1 MQYGKTA
8 KALYNEC
15 ETLRQTYLERAREC
29 SELTIPTLVPPQ
41 GHSFATKY
49 VTPYQGIGAR
59 GVNNLASKLL
69 LTLFPPN
76 SPFFR
81 LSVDRYKLIQLG
93 GDNEAKT
100 ELEKALSEIER
111 TVMREVETSA
121 LRVPVFEALKHLV
134 VAGNVLVVTPK
145 EGGIRVFQ
153 LENYIVKRDPY
164 GNVLHIVT
172 KETVSPS
179 VLPDDIKGQVNIEA
193 LQRQTGYNE
202 PTIDLYTAVCRQ
214 EDGRFYVWQEAEG
227 TAIPGTEGYFKE
239 EDNPY
244 IPLRYSRVDGEDYGR
259 GLVEEY
265 LGDLKSLEA
274 LTQAIVKLA
283 AASSNIKIL
292 VDPNGTT
299 KAKALAESPSG
310 AFVSGRSNDVS
321 VLQLEKFADLRV
333 AKEVAEAIEQ
343 RLSFAFLLN
352 AAVQRDAERVTAEEI
367 RFMAQELEAALGGAY
382 SILSQEFQL
391 PLVTRIMDR
400 MAKEKRLPKVPK
412 GDLVKPMIVTGV
424 EALGRGNDLSKLDMF
439 VAGVGQIFGPEAI
452 QQYVNVSDYLNRRAT
467 SLGIDTE
474 GLIRSQE
481 DVQAEAQAQQ
491 QQMMMARMTEKLGPQ
506 AIRSATETGMMQQQ
520 AEEAGEELPLEEE
533 PPQS

>member
-1 MQYGKTA
+1 MYNGKTA
-8 KALYNEC
+8 KSLYSEC
-15 ETLRQTYLERAREC
+15 ETLRQTYLERARDC
-29 SELTIPTLVPPQ
+29 AELTIPTLVPPE
-41 GHSFATKY
+41 GHSYATKY
-49 VTPYQGIGAR
+49 ETPYQGIGAR

-81 LSVDRYKLIQLG
+81 LSVDRYKLREMG
-93 GDNEAKT
+93 GDDESKT

-134 VAGNVLVVTPK
+134 VSGNVLVFTPK

-153 LENYIVKRDPY
+153 LENYIVKRDPF
-164 GNVLHIVT
+164 GNVLHIAT
-172 KETVSPS
+172 KETISPTA
-179 VLPDDIKGQVNIEA
+179 LPEEVRSQINVEA
-193 LQRQTGYNE
+193 LQRQSGYNE
-202 PTIDLYTAVCRQ
+202 PTVELYTAVCR
-214 EDGRFYVWQEAEG
+214 EDDGRFYVWQEVEG
-227 TAIPGTEGYFKE
+227 NAIPGTEGYFKE

-244 IPLRYSRVDGEDYGR
+244 IALRYSRVDGEDYGR

-274 LTQAIVKLA
+274 LTQSIVKLA
-283 AASSNIKIL
+283 AASANIKIL

-310 AFVSGRSNDVS
+310 AFVSGRSSDVS
-321 VLQLEKFADLRV
+321 VMQLEKYADLRV

-343 RLSFAFLLN
+343 RLSYAFLLN
-352 AAVQRDAERVTAEEI
+352 AAVQRNAERVTAEEI
-367 RFMAQELEAALGGAY
+367 RFMAQELESALGGAY

-400 MAKEKRLPKVPK
+400 MAKEKRLPKLPK
-412 GDLVKPMIVTGV
+412 GELVKPMIVTGV
-424 EALGRGNDLSKLDMF
+424 EALGRGNDLNKLDMF

-481 DVQAEAQAQQ
+481 DVQAEMQEQQ
-491 QQMMMARMTEKLGPQ
+491 QQMMMAQMAEKLGPQ
-506 AIRSATETGMMQQQ
+506 AIRSATEVGMADQGEAPAEPESPQ
-520 AEEAGEELPLEEE
+520 A
-533 PPQS
+533 